1 LGESER
7 ISMVASISKI
17 TITKI
22 AKLPSPDN
30 NVFKVVFI
38 AEDTQ

>member
-1 LGESER
+1 
-7 ISMVASISKI
+7 MVACISKTPI
-17 TITKI
+17 IKI